1 MSTPRK
7 LSDRYELGETLGF
20 GGMSEVHRGRDLRL
34 DRDVAVK
41 ILRADLARDPSF
53 YLRFRREAQNAAA
66 LNHPAIVAVYDT
78 GEADTDE
85 GPLPYIVMEYVDGE
99 TLRDIVRAD
108 GPMSARRTMEIMGDV
123 CAALDF
129 SHRNGIIHRD
139 VKPAN
144 VMINRAGSVKVM
156 DFGIARAIADGAST
170 MTQTAAVIGT
180 AQYLSPEQARGEQV
194 DARSDVY
201 AAGCV
206 LYELLT
212 GEPPFTGDSPV
223 AVAYQH
229 VREDPRPP
237 STVYADVPTSLDSIV
252 LKAMSK
258 NPANRYQSAGDMR
271 SDLVR
276 VLEGNRPTAPS
287 VMTDAERDTMLGPTA
302 LLSPASRRARAEDDL
317 RLDNH
322 EDAERGRKGLIVVL
336 SLLAVALLAV
346 VGVFLFTYN
355 SGPVRTAVPDVR
367 NQPVAVAETMLSSAG
382 FTVKQEP
389 VSSTT
394 FAKGVVVDSAPAVG
408 SAQDKGS
415 TVTLRVSTGP
425 TQVTVPQLNGLTQA
439 QATAALTGAGF
450 TVVPNPTR
458 AVSSPELVDKVVDS
472 TPKSAAQTDIHAAV
486 ALVLGSGPQ
495 QVPVPQVVGL
505 DVGSAQGNL
514 KQLQFTSSVENADS
528 AAAQGKV
535 IAQTPTAGGNAAQGS
550 SVRLTVSRGNQVQMP
565 TLVGLTSTAAQAA
578 LEGAGWK
585 GGANNLSSSYV
596 NVTDPAQQNAVQSQ
610 SVPAGTDIQ
619 TTTPI
624 AITVGRYQPP
634 VTPTPTTA
642 TTTTAAPTPP
652 PIKCPVPGIGL
663 PLGCVP

>member
-1 MSTPRK
+1 
-7 LSDRYELGETLGF
+7 
-20 GGMSEVHRGRDLRL
+20 
-34 DRDVAVK
+34 
-41 ILRADLARDPSF
+41 
-53 YLRFRREAQNAAA
+53 
-66 LNHPAIVAVYDT
+66 
-78 GEADTDE
+78 
-85 GPLPYIVMEYVDGE
+85 
-99 TLRDIVRAD
+99 
-108 GPMSARRTMEIMGDV
+108 
-123 CAALDF
+123 
-129 SHRNGIIHRD
+129 
-139 VKPAN
+139 
-144 VMINRAGSVKVM
+144 
-156 DFGIARAIADGAST
+156 
-170 MTQTAAVIGT
+170 
-180 AQYLSPEQARGEQV
+180 
-194 DARSDVY
+194 
-201 AAGCV
+201 
-206 LYELLT
+206 
-212 GEPPFTGDSPV
+212 
-223 AVAYQH
+223 
-229 VREDPRPP
+229 
-237 STVYADVPTSLDSIV
+237 VPTSLDSIV

-389 VSSTT
+389 VTSTT
-394 FAKGVVVDSAPAVG
+394 VAKGAVVDSAPPVG

-415 TVTLRVSTGP
+415 TVTMRVSTGP
-425 TQVTVPQLNGLTQA
+425 PQVAVPQLNGLTLA
-439 QATAALTGAGF
+439 QATAALTAAGF
-450 TVVPNPTR
+450 TVAPNPTR

-472 TPKSAAQTDIHAAV
+472 TPRSATQTDINAAV

-495 QVPVPQVVGL
+495 QVPIPQVVGL

-514 KQLQFTSSVENADS
+514 KQLQFASTVENTDS
-528 AAAQGKV
+528 SAQQGKV
-535 IAQTPTAGGNAAQGS
+535 TAQSPAAGSNAPQGS
-550 SVRLTVSRGNQVQMP
+550 SVTLTVSRGNRVAMP
-565 TLVGLTSTAAQAA
+565 NLVGLTPTAARAA

-585 GGANNLSSSYV
+585 GGANNLSSSSV
-596 NVTDPAQQNAVQSQ
+596 NVTDSAQQNVVQSQ

-619 TTTPI
+619 TATPV
-624 AITVGRYQPP
+624 AITVGRSQPP
-634 VTPTPTTA
+634 VT
-642 TTTTAAPTPP
+642 TTTTAVTPTTPIPTPP

>member
-1 MSTPRK
+1 
-7 LSDRYELGETLGF
+7 
-20 GGMSEVHRGRDLRL
+20 
-34 DRDVAVK
+34 
-41 ILRADLARDPSF
+41 
-53 YLRFRREAQNAAA
+53 
-66 LNHPAIVAVYDT
+66 
-78 GEADTDE
+78 
-85 GPLPYIVMEYVDGE
+85 
-99 TLRDIVRAD
+99 
-108 GPMSARRTMEIMGDV
+108 
-123 CAALDF
+123 
-129 SHRNGIIHRD
+129 
-139 VKPAN
+139 
-144 VMINRAGSVKVM
+144 
-156 DFGIARAIADGAST
+156 
-170 MTQTAAVIGT
+170 
-180 AQYLSPEQARGEQV
+180 
-194 DARSDVY
+194 
-201 AAGCV
+201 
-206 LYELLT
+206 
-212 GEPPFTGDSPV
+212 
-223 AVAYQH
+223 
-229 VREDPRPP
+229 
-237 STVYADVPTSLDSIV
+237 
-252 LKAMSK
+252 
-258 NPANRYQSAGDMR
+258 
-271 SDLVR
+271 
-276 VLEGNRPTAPS
+276 
-287 VMTDAERDTMLGPTA
+287 MLGPTA
-302 LLSPASRRARAEDDL
+302 LLSPASRRARDEDDL
-317 RLDNH
+317 RLDNGEH
-322 EDAERGRKGLIVVL
+322 TSPSRKGLIVVL

-394 FAKGVVVDSAPAVG
+394 VAKGAVVDSAPAVG

-634 VTPTPTTA
+634 VTPTPTTTTA

-663 PLGCVP
+663 PPGCVP